1 VSLTAAWATAGP
13 PVDTPPRDR
22 GAVAPVPSSAAS
34 PSTTSSTSWQGF
46 GAGPLATAIPAA
58 VDEGDGSIAA
68 DRVLAQAFLTGS
80 DEGLRGVFDRWGPL
94 VHGLA
99 TRSLG
104 DPLEA
109 EDVTQQVFV
118 AAWRSRHRYRPDRG
132 PLGAWLVGITR
143 HAVADAHGGR
153 TRRART
159 ASTDDVAALDRAD
172 DRAEAAID
180 RVADRATVAEH
191 LRAVPEPARTVLR
204 LAFVDDLTHTQ
215 IADRLQM
222 PLGTVKSHLRR
233 SLRRLRQALEEDGR

>member
-1 VSLTAAWATAGP
+1 VSLTAAWATASP

-22 GAVAPVPSSAAS
+22 GAVAPAPTAAG
-34 PSTTSSTSWQGF
+34 PTSSSMSWRES
-46 GAGPLATAIPAA
+46 GASSLATTIPAA
-58 VDEGDGSIAA
+58 ADEDDGRAAA

-172 DRAEAAID
+172 DRAEAAVD
-180 RVADRATVAEH
+180 TVADRLTVAEH